1 MNRSMEMRN
10 MRTEVWLGWVRMCSM
25 GASMK
30 ENYGGESMGEGVRG
44 QVMKERLWWKGVVGH
59 ERSRTC

>member
-10 MRTEVWLGWVRMCSM
+10 MKAEVCLGWVRMCSM

-44 QVMKERLWWKGVVGH
+44 QVMTERLW
-59 ERSRTC
+59 

>member
-1 MNRSMEMRN
+1 
-10 MRTEVWLGWVRMCSM
+10 MCSM
-25 GASMK
+25 GAGMK

-59 ERSRTC
+59 GRGRTC